1 MPPLKIAIMKK
12 HIFTLMIGLIA
23 LQTALAASA
32 KKDEAEW
39 LTSLPK
45 ALEQAKADNKVVM
58 LDFTGSDWCPPCMK
72 LKKEVFTKP
81 EFAEYATKNL
91 ILVEVDFPQRK
102 RLSKAQQEAN
112 DALAEKYNTSGMI
125 PTIVLMNKDQKVL
138 GSVGYTPGGPKAFI
152 AELEK
157 ILRRK

>member
-1 MPPLKIAIMKK
+1 MKTLAL
-12 HIFTLMIGLIA
+12 TLMIGLVA

-32 KKDEAEW
+32 KKDEADW

-72 LKKEVFTKP
+72 LKKEVFIKP
-81 EFAEYATKNL
+81 EFAEYAARNL

-102 RLSKAQQEAN
+102 RLSKAQQAAN
-112 DALAEKYNTSGMI
+112 DALAVKYNTSGMI

-138 GSVGYTPGGPKAFI
+138 GNVGYTPGGPKAFI

-157 ILRRK
+157 ILKKK